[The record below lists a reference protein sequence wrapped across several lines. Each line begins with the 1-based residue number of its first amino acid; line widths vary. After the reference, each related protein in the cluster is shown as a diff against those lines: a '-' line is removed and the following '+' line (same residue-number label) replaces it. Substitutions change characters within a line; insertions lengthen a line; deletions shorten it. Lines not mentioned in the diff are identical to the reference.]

1 MNLKSNIWDHV
12 REEEE
17 SDDSDNRKDQ
27 TSVRHGSSPE
37 TMDRKE
43 EPLHANRHGIS
54 MKSLFKNRAT

>member
-17 SDDSDNRKDQ
+17 PDDSEDRRGQ
-27 TSVRHGSSPE
+27 TSVRPGSSPE
-37 TMDRKE
+37 TVDRKE

-54 MKSLFKNRAT
+54 IKSLFKNRTT